1 MPHLSAAAARLA
13 LRALAIVLP
22 FLAALSLASVALP
35 ARAAVS
41 PFPPIDV
48 GTLPVG
54 SSTSYD
60 LVVPLTIP
68 FASIPA
74 SYDGVVLFTAPDPA
88 TATALALAGFAS
100 PVTVGQVKALMP
112 AAAITFAAPTAN
124 FSNPSGGYLFTEL
137 GCDASSCS
145 YRFGFVPPGPGTFD
159 AHVEIGVAGVAIVNG
174 GLLGSLLTLLY
185 PLAADMI
192 NAYLVYDVTGK
203 AVVLARPQP
212 VPGPDARMI
221 AMLVALLALAGSLAL
236 AGAKDQRRQD
246 SGR

>member
-1 MPHLSAAAARLA
+1 MPHLSAAASRLA

-41 PFPPIDV
+41 PFPPIDL
-48 GTLPVG
+48 GTHPVG

-88 TATALALAGFAS
+88 TVTALAVAGFAS

-112 AAAITFAAPTAN
+112 AAAITPRPIIIIRSSRSRRLIDGARELPTIEPMVPAPA
-124 FSNPSGGYLFTEL
+124 
-137 GCDASSCS
+137 
-145 YRFGFVPPGPGTFD
+145 
-159 AHVEIGVAGVAIVNG
+159 
-174 GLLGSLLTLLY
+174 
-185 PLAADMI
+185 
-192 NAYLVYDVTGK
+192 
-203 AVVLARPQP
+203 ARP
-212 VPGPDARMI
+212 R
-221 AMLVALLALAGSLAL
+221 
-236 AGAKDQRRQD
+236 
-246 SGR
+246 